1 MSIGLSTALSGV
13 AAANERWRAADSQSG
28 TTAADGRR
36 AQARATERGSAL
48 SRPESAND
56 AAAARQARQRETES
70 SDAMPTADAVV
81 HQKSATYAFVA
92 NLRVLESQMNTS
104 GVLLDIQA

>member
-13 AAANERWRAADSQSG
+13 AAANERWRAADSQSS

-36 AQARATERGSAL
+36 SQAQAQAPERGSAR
-48 SRPESAND
+48 SRPES
-56 AAAARQARQRETES
+56 
-70 SDAMPTADAVV
+70 SDAVPTADAVV
-81 HQKSATYAFVA
+81 KQKSATYAFVA

-104 GVLLDIQA
+104 GALLDIQA